1 MKNFR
6 LLLMFSVLFA
16 ACSGHTKKVIVY
28 ANNEAD
34 INDQTKTIT
43 QKDNEGH
50 LDKEIQFNT
59 GDKVTIKIIQKEGST
74 ANIDIPEDGYYILNA
89 KAKDTIV
96 GGYQKYSTPEE
107 ANRVISQ
114 EELKHNIDSLQ
125 QLITG
130 QNTNVTNHTFFIP
143 PNTAAK
149 ITANTDATIVGP
161 YHGMTSI
168 EQKGNKEPEVYRFY
182 SVKEVRET
190 IGKLQKLTGSDS
202 TTNNEKPEK
211 EK

>member
-1 MKNFR
+1 
-6 LLLMFSVLFA
+6 MFSVLFV

-59 GDKVTIKIIQKEGST
+59 GDKVTIKIIQKDEST

>member
-1 MKNFR
+1 
-6 LLLMFSVLFA
+6 MFSVLFV

-96 GGYQKYSTPEE
+96 AAGGNFNGNEE
-107 ANRVISQ
+107 AGGFDINTFAGKIEGAYTILNDEINV
-114 EELKHNIDSLQ
+114 NITKKPMFVPCSEIEN
-125 QLITG
+125 QLR
-130 QNTNVTNHTFFIP
+130 
-143 PNTAAK
+143 K
-149 ITANTDATIVGP
+149 
-161 YHGMTSI
+161 YL
-168 EQKGNKEPEVYRFY
+168 E
-182 SVKEVRET
+182 
-190 IGKLQKLTGSDS
+190 
-202 TTNNEKPEK
+202 
-211 EK
+211 